1 MIEPGPPSPRSAP
14 IGASVDPTEDSRVN
28 VGALEAKWVGW
39 SADLEETGRLFGGV
53 ADDVDE
59 TPDGLLSPFPSD
71 EAGLGLGTP
80 RRGSGIFRRHVRRR
94 PLEWVVRCTPVYY
107 GWVAAGLHVVAQV
120 VAAPGQPYCV
130 GAVIDSLVRDARPS
144 LLRRDVL
151 PLRRRVAARAPPPL
165 DSDARS
171 WRAALLWLG
180 IALAVAAAALGA
192 LHFDAGAAERE
203 DAVTDMGG
211 VEASY
216 SLVHSI
222 VAAVVFHRLDLLT
235 DIEDPVLETSSRTL
249 GVAANPAASADP
261 AASLN
266 AGGCGGGTGPCGTND
281 AHVAA
286 RAAGALSLQALV
298 ALGCAVAAPLPLL
311 VRRQELLL
319 QVSLLSASTALLL
332 MSHLRTNVA
341 HQTASLLL
349 GGAYALA
356 NSYSTTL
363 WEYFFGAADAQRI
376 KQTSLAITSATSG
389 LAPET
394 LEAIVRRAPTWEQLL
409 ARRQR
414 ATYFSVSSQLSRC
427 LDCCGLG
434 GSRGYRW
441 QRPPLEVDA
450 DLPLEQVGA

>member
-1 MIEPGPPSPRSAP
+1 VLDAISHS
-14 IGASVDPTEDSRVN
+14 SFW
-28 VGALEAKWVGW
+28 L
-39 SADLEETGRLFGGV
+39 
-53 ADDVDE
+53 
-59 TPDGLLSPFPSD
+59 
-71 EAGLGLGTP
+71 
-80 RRGSGIFRRHVRRR
+80 
-94 PLEWVVRCTPVYY
+94 
-107 GWVAAGLHVVAQV
+107 AQ
-120 VAAPGQPYCV
+120 
-130 GAVIDSLVRDARPS
+130 
-144 LLRRDVL
+144 
-151 PLRRRVAARAPPPL
+151 
-165 DSDARS
+165 
-171 WRAALLWLG
+171 
-180 IALAVAAAALGA
+180 
-192 LHFDAGAAERE
+192 
-203 DAVTDMGG
+203 
-211 VEASY
+211 ASY

-235 DIEDPVLETSSRTL
+235 DIEDPVLGATSSRLL
-249 GVAANPAASADP
+249 GVAPNTAASADP

-281 AHVAA
+281 ADVAA
-286 RAAGALSLQALV
+286 RAAGALGLQALV

-389 LAPET
+389 LAVWGFAHARARAGGGKHYGGALDACAYLGFGLAAADLLLLAKPET

-427 LDCCGLG
+427 LDCCALG

>member
-1 MIEPGPPSPRSAP
+1 
-14 IGASVDPTEDSRVN
+14 
-28 VGALEAKWVGW
+28 
-39 SADLEETGRLFGGV
+39 
-53 ADDVDE
+53 
-59 TPDGLLSPFPSD
+59 
-71 EAGLGLGTP
+71 
-80 RRGSGIFRRHVRRR
+80 
-94 PLEWVVRCTPVYY
+94 
-107 GWVAAGLHVVAQV
+107 
-120 VAAPGQPYCV
+120 
-130 GAVIDSLVRDARPS
+130 
-144 LLRRDVL
+144 
-151 PLRRRVAARAPPPL
+151 
-165 DSDARS
+165 
-171 WRAALLWLG
+171 
-180 IALAVAAAALGA
+180 
-192 LHFDAGAAERE
+192 
-203 DAVTDMGG
+203 
-211 VEASY
+211 
-216 SLVHSI
+216 
-222 VAAVVFHRLDLLT
+222 
-235 DIEDPVLETSSRTL
+235 
-249 GVAANPAASADP
+249 
-261 AASLN
+261 
-266 AGGCGGGTGPCGTND
+266 
-281 AHVAA
+281 VAA

-389 LAPET
+389 LAVWGFAHARARAGGGKHYGEAMDACAYLGFGLAAADLLLLAKPET